1 LNNMYLNTIKP
12 PSGAKKNKQRV
23 GRGMG
28 SGHGKTC
35 GRGHKGQ
42 KSRSGGFHKIGFE
55 GGQMPIQRRL
65 PKKGFTSINTKKSVS
80 LKLVDL
86 DSIAE
91 NETINLNLLKLKGLV
106 SRKIKKVKIYNP
118 SITNRKYKLE
128 NISVSGSM
136 RDLVED
142 VNGNQK

>member
-1 LNNMYLNTIKP
+1 MYLYTIKS

-65 PKKGFTSINTKKSVS
+65 PKKGFTSISTKQSVS

-86 DSIAE
+86 NIIAE

-118 SITNRKYKLE
+118 SITNRKYRLE

>member
-1 LNNMYLNTIKP
+1 MYLNTIKP
-12 PSGAKKNKQRV
+12 PSGAKKDKQRV

-65 PKKGFTSINTKKSVS
+65 PKKGFTSISTKQSVS

-86 DSIAE
+86 NIIAE

-118 SITNRKYKLE
+118 SITNRKYKFE

>member
-1 LNNMYLNTIKP
+1 MYLNTIKP
-12 PSGAKKNKQRV
+12 PSGAKKDKQRV

-65 PKKGFTSINTKKSVS
+65 PKKGFTSISTKQSVS

-86 DSIAE
+86 NIIAE

-118 SITNRKYKLE
+118 SITNRKYRLE

>member
-1 LNNMYLNTIKP
+1 MYLNTIKP
-12 PSGAKKNKQRV
+12 PSGAKKDKQRV

-65 PKKGFTSINTKKSVS
+65 PKKGFTSISTKQSVS

-86 DSIAE
+86 NIIAE

-118 SITNRKYKLE
+118 SITTRKYRLE

>member
-1 LNNMYLNTIKP
+1 
-12 PSGAKKNKQRV
+12 
-23 GRGMG
+23 
-28 SGHGKTC
+28 
-35 GRGHKGQ
+35 
-42 KSRSGGFHKIGFE
+42 
-55 GGQMPIQRRL
+55 MPIQRRL
-65 PKKGFTSINTKKSVS
+65 PKKGFTSISTKQSVS

-86 DSIAE
+86 NIIAE

-118 SITNRKYKLE
+118 SITNRKYRLE

>member
-1 LNNMYLNTIKP
+1 MYLNTIKP

-65 PKKGFTSINTKKSVS
+65 PKKGFTSISAKQSVS
-80 LKLVDL
+80 LKLIDL
-86 DSIAE
+86 DIIAE

-118 SITNRKYKLE
+118 SISNTNRKYKFE
-128 NISVSGSM
+128 NIFVSGSM

>member
-1 LNNMYLNTIKP
+1 MYLNTIKP
-12 PSGAKKNKQRV
+12 PSGAKKDKQRV

-65 PKKGFTSINTKKSVS
+65 PKKGFTSISTKQSVS

-86 DSIAE
+86 NIIAE

-118 SITNRKYKLE
+118 FITNRKYRLE

>member
-1 LNNMYLNTIKP
+1 MYLNTIKS

-65 PKKGFTSINTKKSVS
+65 PKKGFTSISTKQSVS

-86 DSIAE
+86 NIIAE

-118 SITNRKYKLE
+118 SITNRKYRLE

>member
-1 LNNMYLNTIKP
+1 MYLNTIKP

-65 PKKGFTSINTKKSVS
+65 PKKGFTSISTKQSVS

-86 DSIAE
+86 DIIAE

-118 SITNRKYKLE
+118 SITNRKYRLE
-128 NISVSGSM
+128 NISVSVSM